1 MIKTAVFVSAKDTSI
16 KGFSFSKL
24 IDPLKNK
31 WSHFFSRDTL
41 VSEIVKGMFN
51 IEISAQ

>member
-1 MIKTAVFVSAKDTSI
+1 MFVSAKDTSFER
-16 KGFSFSKL
+16 FSFSKL

-31 WSHFFSRDTL
+31 RSNFFSWDTL